1 MATSDRTKLEKL
13 IIALEYAKKR
23 QDELKIIRIKEDI
36 KQVISDFDKGFTNG

>member
-13 IIALEYAKKR
+13 KKALEYAKQR

-36 KQVISDFDKGFTNG
+36 KQVNNRMKKGR